1 MAVHKFECGFTC
13 RCGNRIHWEGTWE
26 RVCIENEL
34 VTVRVTGRGRS
45 FDTVVAQREWGD
57 FICIPS
63 HDIGFSIG
71 SFSDTARLE
80 EHFRKN
86 LGQEDAITVAA
97 ALKSMERESE

>member
-1 MAVHKFECGFTC
+1 MWLYLPLWEPDPLGGHLGTGVHRKRTC
-13 RCGNRIHWEGTWE
+13 DRKSHGK
-26 RVCIENEL
+26 
-34 VTVRVTGRGRS
+34 GRS
-45 FDTVVAQREWGD
+45 FDTVVAQSEWGD

>member
-1 MAVHKFECGFTC
+1 MTDVLMIGAQTSKTVIDAETVLAAV
-13 RCGNRIHWEGTWE
+13 N
-26 RVCIENEL
+26 NQQL
-34 VTVRVTGRGRS
+34 
-45 FDTVVAQREWGD
+45 GD

-71 SFSDTARLE
+71 SLSDTARLE

-97 ALKSMERESE
+97 ALKSMEQESE